1 MLVIVLLYVR
11 RIFFISLCVPVLSVF
26 FSRCFFLSFLLF
38 LLTFLRCISR
48 SLFHC
53 PSFFFFWYSIF
64 KSFLF
69 SLVSLKK
76 KKKIP
81 KIIFQRVGGGEKIG
95 FPEHGNFSN
104 LDRNLGRWR
113 GRKLDGLFPITFGIR
128 VFDICPRK
136 WLKLDPLK

>member
-53 PSFFFFWYSIF
+53 PSFFFFWYFTF

-76 KKKIP
+76 KKKSL
-81 KIIFQRVGGGEKIG
+81 KLFSKEWAEERRLVSQSTEIFPIWIVIWEDGKEGSLMDCFQSHSVSVYSIYV
-95 FPEHGNFSN
+95 HGNDWN
-104 LDRNLGRWR
+104 WI
-113 GRKLDGLFPITFGIR
+113 P
-128 VFDICPRK
+128 
-136 WLKLDPLK
+136 